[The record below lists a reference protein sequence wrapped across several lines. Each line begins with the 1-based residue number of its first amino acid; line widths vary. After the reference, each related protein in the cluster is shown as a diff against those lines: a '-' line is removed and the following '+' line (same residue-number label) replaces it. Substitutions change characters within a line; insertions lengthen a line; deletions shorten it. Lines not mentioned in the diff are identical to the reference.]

1 MPIGCQARS
10 SPSAR
15 LSQARVLAKMPES
28 AKHSCGTLVRGRGED
43 KLGMMC
49 LCQRGRWIC
58 ASFPLASAQ
67 TGHTEHCSEAV
78 RDPGMTPQPFSFCG
92 FFHESNDQGLRA
104 VPTYYTRDPC
114 SSRFH
119 HVYAT
124 TLTLIVEYEC

>member
-10 SPSAR
+10 SPSVR

-67 TGHTEHCSEAV
+67 TGLTEHCSEAV
-78 RDPGMTPQPFSFCG
+78 RDPGMPPQPYSLWGSFTKAVTKVYGPFPHITLVIHVLHAFITCT
-92 FFHESNDQGLRA
+92 QLRL
-104 VPTYYTRDPC
+104 P
-114 SSRFH
+114 
-119 HVYAT
+119 
-124 TLTLIVEYEC
+124 